1 MSAQA
6 DTERQESCSEA
17 RKSTCNLAEM
27 LDRVT
32 PENLHPEVD
41 FGEPE
46 GEEQW

>member
-1 MSAQA
+1 MGAKA
-6 DTERQESCSEA
+6 DAGRQESCPEA
-17 RKSTCNLAEM
+17 RESTYNLAEM

-32 PENLHPEVD
+32 PENLHPEAD